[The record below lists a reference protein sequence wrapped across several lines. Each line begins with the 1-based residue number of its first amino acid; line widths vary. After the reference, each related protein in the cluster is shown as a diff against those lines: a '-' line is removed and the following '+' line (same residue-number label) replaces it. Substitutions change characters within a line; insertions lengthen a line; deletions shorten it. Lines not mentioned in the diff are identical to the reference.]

1 MGVACYFQQIR
12 KLRARE
18 CLAFFNF
25 GLNELVRFV
34 GYSDALNKGL
44 NRLHLPNLEKSMTQ
58 ATQTRHDPL
67 PSVAEPG
74 NTEWP
79 ALSAAASLIS
89 LEEGLYVLAIGES
102 AGCEEEVRGL
112 KVPVIQV
119 SALPEAGEQGIEI
132 LGVSGGRETSLGKEG
147 GTVIVKA
154 PHGGGHVLVTAYTAP
169 AQRAAVAEV
178 DIQRL
183 DRPRSNGVALGTS
196 ERSEE
201 PEEVQTEIA
210 LHIERHGDRRFPG
223 QGWVGNRGKRL
234 RIEAFSIRPLERL
247 TARDIEFKALGPN
260 RQQTP
265 WVSDAKLC
273 GTRGQGIPLT
283 GFALRLAP
291 PAAQRFDILYSGAF
305 FDSGTVGPCRNGELC
320 IPPIADDPL
329 EAIKVQVIRRGT
341 D

>member
-1 MGVACYFQQIR
+1 
-12 KLRARE
+12 
-18 CLAFFNF
+18 
-25 GLNELVRFV
+25 
-34 GYSDALNKGL
+34 
-44 NRLHLPNLEKSMTQ
+44 MTQ
-58 ATQTRHDPL
+58 ATQTRHDLL
-67 PSVAEPG
+67 PSVAAPDNSECH
-74 NTEWP
+74 

-89 LEEGLYVLAIGES
+89 LEEGLYVLAIGETVGGE
-102 AGCEEEVRGL
+102 AEVRGL
-112 KVPVIQV
+112 EMPVIQV
-119 SALPEAGEQGIEI
+119 SAPPEAGEQGAEI
-132 LGVSGGRETSLGKEG
+132 LGVSAGRETWLGEGG
-147 GTVIVKA
+147 GTVVVKA
-154 PHGGGHVLVTAYTAP
+154 PRAGGHVLVTSYAAP
-169 AQRAAVAEV
+169 AQRAAVPEIA
-178 DIQRL
+178 IQRL
-183 DRPRSNGVALGTS
+183 DRPRTNGVALGTA

-201 PEEVQTEIA
+201 PEEVRTEIA

-283 GFALRLAP
+283 GFALRLVP